1 AVDISGDKAVWKNR
15 WTAAGSEV
23 VWNMVHYD
31 VQLIGGT
38 VLHKGSIAEMATG
51 EGKTLVGTL
60 PVYLNALTG
69 KGVHLVT
76 VNDYLPRRDS
86 EWMAPIFQ
94 FHGMSVDCIDKHRP
108 NSDERRKAFMAHITY
123 RTNNEL
129 GFDYLRDSMS
139 RSPKDLV
146 QRPHNF
152 AIVDEVD
159 SVLIDDAS

>member
-1 AVDISGDKAVWKNR
+1 EQTAYDKTEKLLLELLPEAFAVVKETSRRFSENETIEVNATDFDKEVSSITDAVDISGDKAVWKNR

-69 KGVHLVT
+69 KGVHLV
-76 VNDYLPRRDS
+76 
-86 EWMAPIFQ
+86 
-94 FHGMSVDCIDKHRP
+94 
-108 NSDERRKAFMAHITY
+108 
-123 RTNNEL
+123 
-129 GFDYLRDSMS
+129 
-139 RSPKDLV
+139 
-146 QRPHNF
+146 
-152 AIVDEVD
+152 
-159 SVLIDDAS
+159 